1 MHAFTFTNAEGKA
14 TVIKYKA
21 IPEAGELGLTQ
32 DEAKAKG
39 PDFYA
44 PELKER
50 LAKGPVVFICGD
62 PWPEGRSDQR
72 SDPEV
77 GR

>member
-1 MHAFTFTNAEGKA
+1 MPTNAEGKE

-21 IPEAGELGLTQ
+21 IPEAGELGLTP

-50 LAKGPVVFICGD
+50 D
-62 PWPEGRSDQR
+62 GRSAH
-72 SDPEV
+72 
-77 GR
+77 